1 MEFDGI
7 PFRPVQTRTYDRQ
20 HGDRYYKQMEKKSKQ
35 LCLQSTK
42 KIGCPAH
49 MVVKEYHLYPDYQLT
64 EKERHSM
71 KEPQIK
77 ALKKERHRKIV
88 EGLNN
93 PETPLQIEHRYF
105 VSLPTNDAHEKVHPT
120 GKAGGMSQRVHPIIS
135 QKIES
140 LVKEGIIDV
149 QEVKRHLRCYVKSE
163 MKDHKPHES
172 NRAYHPTNTD
182 IRNHIDAAKAAIQFS
197 KFDQVNLKAMVD
209 EWSESKRAGRF
220 FFRPFIKKES
230 SPSSGEESSALSSS
244 TATSSA
250 GPNPAPASSQ
260 FTQELI
266 WIHQEEWQQE
276 ILVKYGNTMT
286 LVDATYKTTKYDLP
300 LFFVTVR
307 TNVGYKVAAYFIV
320 QSEST
325 EQILEALNILKQWNP
340 DWKPAFFLC
349 DYSEAEISSI
359 QQAFP
364 TTTVYLCD
372 FHREQAWTRW
382 VRDHKNGLNKQQQE
396 QLLALLRAC
405 AWAPSAVDTST
416 LDVDAYYQQ
425 AVADLK

>member
-7 PFRPVQTRTYDRQ
+7 PFRPVQTRTYDCQ
-20 HGDRYYKQMEKKSKQ
+20 HRNHYYKQREKKSKR

-49 MVVKEYHLYPDYQLT
+49 MVVKDYHLYPDYQLT

-163 MKDHKPHES
+163 MKDHEPHES

-182 IRNHIDAAKAAIQFS
+182 IRNHIDAAKTAIQFS

-209 EWSESKRAGRF
+209 EWSESKKAGR
-220 FFRPFIKKES
+220 
-230 SPSSGEESSALSSS
+230 
-244 TATSSA
+244 
-250 GPNPAPASSQ
+250 
-260 FTQELI
+260 
-266 WIHQEEWQQE
+266 
-276 ILVKYGNTMT
+276 Y
-286 LVDATYKTTKYDLP
+286 
-300 LFFVTVR
+300 FFVL
-307 TNVGYKVAAYFIV
+307 
-320 QSEST
+320 S
-325 EQILEALNILKQWNP
+325 
-340 DWKPAFFLC
+340 
-349 DYSEAEISSI
+349 
-359 QQAFP
+359 
-364 TTTVYLCD
+364 
-372 FHREQAWTRW
+372 
-382 VRDHKNGLNKQQQE
+382 
-396 QLLALLRAC
+396 
-405 AWAPSAVDTST
+405 
-416 LDVDAYYQQ
+416 
-425 AVADLK
+425 